1 MIQTRIKLFLL
12 ISLIVV
18 LGLVS
23 RQTDWIPLF
32 IGDILYA
39 IMMFFIVK
47 AINVRISIVKTASAA
62 LAITYVIEFSQLY
75 QAEWINSIRRTVI
88 GRPVLDQ
95 GFLWSYLAA
104 YAVGIVIAFSISN
117 IIKRESQ

>member
-1 MIQTRIKLFLL
+1 MIQTRIRLFLL
-12 ISLIVV
+12 ISLTVV

-23 RQTDWIPLF
+23 RQIDWIPLF

-47 AINVRISIVKTASAA
+47 AINVRISIVKTASVA

-88 GRPVLDQ
+88 GKLVLGQ
-95 GFLWSYLAA
+95 GFLWSDLAA
-104 YAVGIVIAFSISN
+104 YAVGIVIVFSISN
-117 IIKRESQ
+117 IIKRELQ